1 MRTVQIKF
9 TVDRPG
15 EGNVDPIL
23 DIPVADLNVANIQV
37 IGSGLQGVAG
47 NFPNEVPETRY
58 SLEATIQ
65 DGESDESLVITGKNV
80 KKSTIEDVI
89 ATINQ
94 AFNPGQNGG
103 GEVEDT
109 TTTSTETTEQ
119 TTEAVETTTETT
131 QEEVT
136 EVTTETETTTETTEP
151 VEEETT
157 TTTEVF
163 NPNGGEI
170 TEVQ

>member
-23 DIPVADLNVANIQV
+23 DIPVANLDVANIQV
-37 IGSGLQGVAG
+37 IRSGLQGVAG
-47 NFPNEVPETRY
+47 NFNNEVPETRY

-65 DGESDESLVITGKNV
+65 DGESDESVVITAKNV

-94 AFNPGQNGG
+94 AFNPQNTGG
-103 GEVEDT
+103 GEVEQT
-109 TTTSTETTEQ
+109 TTTSTETTEV
-119 TTEAVETTTETT
+119 VESTTETT

-151 VEEETT
+151 VVEEETT

>member
-15 EGNVDPIL
+15 EGNVDLIL
-23 DIPVADLNVANIQV
+23 DIPVANLDVANIQV

-47 NFPNEVPETRY
+47 NFNNEVPETRY

-65 DGESDESLVITGKNV
+65 DGESDESVVITAKNV

-94 AFNPGQNGG
+94 VFNPVQNGG
-103 GEVEDT
+103 EEVEQT
-109 TTTSTETTEQ
+109 TTTSTKT
-119 TTEAVETTTETT
+119 VESTTETT

-136 EVTTETETTTETTEP
+136 EVTTETEATTETTEP
-151 VEEETT
+151 VVEEETT

>member
-1 MRTVQIKF
+1 MRTIQIKF

-15 EGNVDPIL
+15 EGDVDLIL
-23 DIPVADLNVANIQV
+23 DIPIVDLNIANIQV
-37 IGSGLQGVAG
+37 IGGDLQGVAS
-47 NFPNEVPETRY
+47 NFSNEVPETRY

-65 DGESDESLVITGKNV
+65 DGESDESVVITGKNV

-109 TTTSTETTEQ
+109 TTTETSQ
-119 TTEAVETTTETT
+119 G
-131 QEEVT
+131 
-136 EVTTETETTTETTEP
+136 EVTTEITEL

-163 NPNGGEI
+163 STNGGEI
-170 TEVQ
+170 TELQ